1 MVAFE
6 IKEILLEHLNSK
18 EMLLLIPLEITT
30 YLYFPSL
37 TTGVNRLNN
46 CHWE

>member
-1 MVAFE
+1 MAAFE
-6 IKEILLEHLNSK
+6 IKEILSEHLKSK

-37 TTGVNRLNN
+37 ITGVNGLNN
-46 CHWE
+46 CH